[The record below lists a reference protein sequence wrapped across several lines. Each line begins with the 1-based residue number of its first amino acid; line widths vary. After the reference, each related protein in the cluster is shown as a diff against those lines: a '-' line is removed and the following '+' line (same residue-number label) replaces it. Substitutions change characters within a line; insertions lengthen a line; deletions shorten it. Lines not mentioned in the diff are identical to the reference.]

1 MDEKQCRKSPLPVSD
16 YLCFLPLLGY
26 DAPGDADS
34 YLHRSARAGR
44 FGTKGLAIVFVS
56 SEADEEVLKQIQ
68 SRFEVAIPELP
79 DSIDS
84 STYMS

>member
-1 MDEKQCRKSPLPVSD
+1 VVSPA
-16 YLCFLPLLGY
+16 CFLAPDTDSSGSEIPFLGY
-26 DAPGDADS
+26 DAPSDADS

-79 DSIDS
+79 ESIDS

>member
-1 MDEKQCRKSPLPVSD
+1 MMHRGMLILTCID
-16 YLCFLPLLGY
+16 LLVLV
-26 DAPGDADS
+26 D
-34 YLHRSARAGR
+34 LEQ
-44 FGTKGLAIVFVS
+44 GLAIVFVS